1 MKAKVCIVDT
11 NIVVA
16 GLISADPGS
25 PPVQILDAMLCGA
38 LMYLMSAELLDE
50 YSTVL
55 HRPGVSKL
63 HGLTADEI
71 DTVLAELVAN
81 AIWRE
86 PVSATAAPDPGDDHL
101 WALLASQAD
110 SVLVSGDKLL
120 LENSPAT
127 SSVISARHYVEL
139 SMKSGGKLLL

>member
-25 PPVQILDAMLCGA
+25 PPAQILDAMLNGT

-50 YSTVL
+50 YAAVL
-55 HRPGVSKL
+55 HRPRISKH
-63 HGLTADEI
+63 HGLKKDEI
-71 DTVLAELVAN
+71 DTVLTELVAN

-86 PVSATAAPDPGDDHL
+86 PVASQDAPNPGDDHL
-101 WALLASQAD
+101 WALLYSQPE
-110 SVLVSGDKLL
+110 SQLVTGDQLL
-120 LENSPAT
+120 IEHPPKK
-127 SSVISARHYVEL
+127 SSVISARRYVEL
-139 SMKSGGKLLL
+139 FMDEASN